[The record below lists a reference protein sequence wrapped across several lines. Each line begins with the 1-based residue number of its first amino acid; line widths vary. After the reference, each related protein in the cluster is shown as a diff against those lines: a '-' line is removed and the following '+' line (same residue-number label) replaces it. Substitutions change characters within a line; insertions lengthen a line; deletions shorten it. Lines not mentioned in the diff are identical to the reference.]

1 VKKIFLDANVI
12 IDFIDPSRARHEKTI
27 QFFQDHIKD
36 YFYTSCDILTTIYY
50 ITLKNK
56 NPIDDI
62 ENLLNLVDVIP
73 FSNEEALLAIELM
86 KKDKKFKDF
95 EDTMQ
100 YVLAK
105 KVNTDIIVTNDKGF
119 YSPDIQILSL

>member
-1 VKKIFLDANVI
+1 
-12 IDFIDPSRARHEKTI
+12 
-27 QFFQDHIKD
+27 
-36 YFYTSCDILTTIYY
+36 
-50 ITLKNK
+50 
-56 NPIDDI
+56 
-62 ENLLNLVDVIP
+62 
-73 FSNEEALLAIELM
+73 M

-105 KVNTDIIVTNDKGF
+105 KVNADIIVTNDKGF